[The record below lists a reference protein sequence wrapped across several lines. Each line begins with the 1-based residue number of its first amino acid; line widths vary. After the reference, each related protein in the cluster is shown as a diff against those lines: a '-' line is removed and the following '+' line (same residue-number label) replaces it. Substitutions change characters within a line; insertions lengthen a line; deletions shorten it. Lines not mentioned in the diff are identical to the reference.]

1 MAKTPVKIEIDGYKE
16 REVQMVTYEFDQA
29 TDTEGQMSGIPRG
42 GKIVVR
48 VKALNDGTTDL
59 LEWMMERILP
69 NKGKM
74 NLNETT
80 DVEGQISGIPRG
92 GKVTIRVKAMN
103 DGNNQLLQWM
113 LAPNDPRDMKVT
125 FENTVDGSTM
135 KTLEG
140 TGCYCIHYTEK
151 WEDGQE
157 HYEEIEVVCQ
167 TLKKSPVEY
176 NNPWK

>member
-1 MAKTPVKIEIDGYKE
+1 MALNVTPVKLEVKDFEE
-16 REVQMVTYEFDQA
+16 REVILVDYKFNQS
-29 TDTEGQMSGIPRG
+29 TDI
-42 GKIVVR
+42 
-48 VKALNDGTTDL
+48 
-59 LEWMMERILP
+59 
-69 NKGKM
+69 
-74 NLNETT
+74 
-80 DVEGQISGIPRG
+80 EGQISGIPRG
-92 GKVTIRVKAMN
+92 GKVTISVKAMN

-135 KTLEG
+135 KSLEG

-167 TLKKSPVEY
+167 TLKNGPVEY